1 MSTTITVRRDDWGS
15 EIFVVPTINSHDSP
29 EKLWGNIKDGKRK
42 ISDEDVALFTEGH
55 HECGHLAID
64 MAGKA
69 VSTSF
74 VGAMAGAMVVGDLL
88 RAFNGGS
95 QLDEQYLTPRNLKDS
110 EFRPSNAPQSLQE
123 IAKLGFVTIQA

>member
-1 MSTTITVRRDDWGS
+1 
-15 EIFVVPTINSHDSP
+15 
-29 EKLWGNIKDGKRK
+29 
-42 ISDEDVALFTEGH
+42 
-55 HECGHLAID
+55 
-64 MAGKA
+64 
-69 VSTSF
+69 
-74 VGAMAGAMVVGDLL
+74 MAGAMVVGDLL